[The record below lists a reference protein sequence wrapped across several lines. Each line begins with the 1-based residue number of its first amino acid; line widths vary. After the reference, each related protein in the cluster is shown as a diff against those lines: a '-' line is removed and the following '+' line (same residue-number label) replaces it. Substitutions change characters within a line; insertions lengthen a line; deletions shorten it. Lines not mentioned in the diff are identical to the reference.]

1 MMKTIIMIRPLL
13 ILRFRGK
20 NITYP
25 TDAEL
30 HKKIVKKVL
39 GIVKKLGLP
48 LRQSYTFVLKGIY
61 RDQRFW
67 NHPRN
72 RKKALRADRFLRTIA
87 GKLVRELKRNLK
99 GNYDYDKLLGISE
112 IILSKRRN
120 SLKNIYSIHEMEVQC
135 IQ

>member
-1 MMKTIIMIRPLL
+1 MKTIIMIRPLL